1 MMGRVMASVTIE
13 NKDGPAQ
20 MPPVMI
26 NALVDTGASHLV
38 LPMAWKEKF
47 GAFRVERPDETE
59 TATQDR
65 ARVTLCGPAQVRV
78 DGFSDAR
85 TDVLFLDM
93 KPDRDGAYTPLL
105 GYTVL
110 EMCKAAVDLKKHRLI
125 PVRAFDLRGLHAR
138 RGGEA

>member
-1 MMGRVMASVTIE
+1 MGRVMASVRVE
-13 NKDGPAQ
+13 NKYGPAP

-38 LPMAWKEKF
+38 LPGAWRDKF
-47 GAFRVERPDETE
+47 GVFAEERDDETE

-65 ARVTLCGPAQVRV
+65 AQVTLCGPARVRI
-78 DGFSDAR
+78 DGFSEAH

-93 KPDRDGAYTPLL
+93 KPDRDGAYMPLL

-110 EMCKAAVDLKKHRLI
+110 EMCKAAVDLSSHRLI
-125 PVRAFDLRGLHAR
+125 PVRAFDLRRASTS
-138 RGGEA
+138 GGA